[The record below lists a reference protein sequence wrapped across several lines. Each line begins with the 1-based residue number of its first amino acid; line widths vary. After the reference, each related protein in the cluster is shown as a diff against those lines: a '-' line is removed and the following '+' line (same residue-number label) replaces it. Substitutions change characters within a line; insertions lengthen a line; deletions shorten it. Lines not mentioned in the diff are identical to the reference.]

1 MTEADLKSEDLSL
14 LNLISIIIKNIKII
28 ILVTLIT
35 TLIGLTYSY
44 FKPEELSKASLE
56 IKNIDNRSYS
66 EFLMIN
72 KTIDTLEFA
81 EEIPA
86 LSSEFEPWL
95 TRDSLRKSFIE
106 EFVDYSILKENLFKM
121 FKSKNDVH
129 SNDLLSK
136 VSSYAGLFGI
146 TESKNK
152 LESDYVVFYFK
163 KDDKEMLISTLDQTI
178 KDINKVVHQNIE
190 EASRKVLEIINLNT
204 RRSISKLKEEILS
217 EKANFISKHNQKIAY
232 LEEQYQIAK
241 SLDIKESIDVD
252 NSILAS
258 LDNNNNN
265 EDEDNSYLMSYLLGY
280 DAIQSQLNILNSRDL
295 LSIELYSN
303 DYAELVSL
311 LREAE
316 SQASSKYF
324 LEAID
329 SLPRVENFK
338 AVSIN
343 TEFIEFEYAGN
354 NYIAIIFGFLIGLFL
369 SVMYFVYRDFY
380 KEKIII

>member
-14 LNLISIIIKNIKII
+14 LNLISIIIKNFKII

-129 SNDLLSK
+129 SNDLLGK

-204 RRSISKLKEEILS
+204 RRNISKLKEEILS

-252 NSILAS
+252 SSILAS
-258 LDNNNNN
+258 LDNNNY
-265 EDEDNSYLMSYLLGY
+265 EDEDMSYLLGY

-354 NYIAIIFGFLIGLFL
+354 NYIAIIFGFLVGLFL

-380 KEKIII
+380 KEKITI

>member
-14 LNLISIIIKNIKII
+14 LNLISIIVRNFKII
-28 ILVTLIT
+28 SLITLIT
-35 TLIGLTYSY
+35 TLIGFTYSY
-44 FKPEELSKASLE
+44 FKPEVLSKASLE

-106 EFVDYSILKENLFKM
+106 EFVEYSILKENLFKM
-121 FKSKNDVH
+121 FKSKNDEH
-129 SNDLLSK
+129 SDDLLKK

-152 LESDYVVFYFK
+152 LESDYIVFYFK

-178 KDINKVVHQNIE
+178 KDINKVVHQNID

-204 RRSISKLKEEILS
+204 RRNISKLKEEILS
-217 EKANFISKHNQKIAY
+217 EKSNFISKHNQKIAY

-241 SLDIKESIDVD
+241 SLGIKESIDID
-252 NSILAS
+252 YAKLAS
-258 LDNNNNN
+258 
-265 EDEDNSYLMSYLLGY
+265 EDEDNSHLLGY

-303 DYAELVSL
+303 DYAETVSL

-329 SLPRVENFK
+329 SLPSVENFK

-343 TEFIEFEYAGN
+343 TEFIKFEYAGN

-380 KEKIII
+380 KEKITI

>member
-1 MTEADLKSEDLSL
+1 
-14 LNLISIIIKNIKII
+14 
-28 ILVTLIT
+28 
-35 TLIGLTYSY
+35 
-44 FKPEELSKASLE
+44 
-56 IKNIDNRSYS
+56 
-66 EFLMIN
+66 
-72 KTIDTLEFA
+72 
-81 EEIPA
+81 
-86 LSSEFEPWL
+86 
-95 TRDSLRKSFIE
+95 
-106 EFVDYSILKENLFKM
+106 
-121 FKSKNDVH
+121 
-129 SNDLLSK
+129 
-136 VSSYAGLFGI
+136 
-146 TESKNK
+146 
-152 LESDYVVFYFK
+152 
-163 KDDKEMLISTLDQTI
+163 MLISTLDQTI

-190 EASRKVLEIINLNT
+190 EDSRKVLEIINLNT
-204 RRSISKLKEEILS
+204 RRNISKLKEEILS

-252 NSILAS
+252 SSILAS
-258 LDNNNNN
+258 LDNNNY
-265 EDEDNSYLMSYLLGY
+265 EDEDMSYLLGY

-354 NYIAIIFGFLIGLFL
+354 NYIAIIFGFLVGLFL

-380 KEKIII
+380 KEKITI

>member
-14 LNLISIIIKNIKII
+14 LNLISIIVRNFKII
-28 ILVTLIT
+28 SLITLIT
-35 TLIGLTYSY
+35 TLIGFTYSY
-44 FKPEELSKASLE
+44 FKPEVLSKASLE

-106 EFVDYSILKENLFKM
+106 EFVEYSILKENLFKM
-121 FKSKNDVH
+121 FKSKNDEH
-129 SNDLLSK
+129 SDDLLKK

-152 LESDYVVFYFK
+152 LESDYIVFYFK

-178 KDINKVVHQNIE
+178 KDINKVVHQNID

-204 RRSISKLKEEILS
+204 RRNISKLKEEILS
-217 EKANFISKHNQKIAY
+217 EKSNFISKHNQKIAY

-241 SLDIKESIDVD
+241 SLGIKESIDID
-252 NSILAS
+252 YAKLAS
-258 LDNNNNN
+258 
-265 EDEDNSYLMSYLLGY
+265 EDEDNSHLLGY

-303 DYAELVSL
+303 DYAETVSL

-329 SLPRVENFK
+329 SLPSVENFK

-354 NYIAIIFGFLIGLFL
+354 NYIAIIFGFLVGLFL

-380 KEKIII
+380 KEKITI